1 MNRLLII
8 TLFLFSLGTLIAQS
22 VINVSGDYTY
32 YAPSNISIEQAK
44 QIALERAR
52 LQCLAEEFGTVVN
65 QSNSTLIRTSDEE
78 TEVSHFSLGGT
89 EVKGEWLGDWKKP
102 IYQIRYDEVNE
113 CNIVYVKVF
122 GKARA
127 ISSSKIDVSA
137 KILCNGV
144 TPRHER
150 EQLYEGDQLFVSF
163 LSPVAGYLC
172 MYLVDEEA
180 NAYCLLPYELS
191 STGFARIEANRDHI
205 FFSKQVSDTPELV
218 DEYVMSCSHDGES
231 NIFYIIFSPNKFTK
245 AADES
250 SSASLRELSYEDLQE
265 WLLDAQSKDAE
276 MQVIRRTIKINK
288 LK

>member
-102 IYQIRYDEVNE
+102 IYQIRYDDANE

-127 ISSSKIDVSA
+127 ILSSRIDVSA
-137 KILCNGV
+137 KVLCNGV

-150 EQLYEGDQLFVSF
+150 EQLYEGDQLFLSF
-163 LSPVAGYLC
+163 LSPVAG
-172 MYLVDEEA
+172 
-180 NAYCLLPYELS
+180 
-191 STGFARIEANRDHI
+191 
-205 FFSKQVSDTPELV
+205 
-218 DEYVMSCSHDGES
+218 
-231 NIFYIIFSPNKFTK
+231 
-245 AADES
+245 
-250 SSASLRELSYEDLQE
+250 
-265 WLLDAQSKDAE
+265 
-276 MQVIRRTIKINK
+276 
-288 LK
+288 